1 MQIIRTLFWVAM
13 LIVFVIMTVLNW
25 DLAVGMRIWPG
36 LVWDTR
42 LPAIVIAAFLLGLVP
57 TWLIH
62 RGTRW
67 RLNRRIGH
75 LEAAARSSVA
85 ARTSEPA
92 TPPPPL
98 DPLP

>member
-1 MQIIRTLFWVAM
+1 MHFIRTLFFVGM
-13 LIVFVIMTVLNW
+13 LMVFVIMTVLNW
-25 DLAVGMRIWPG
+25 DLAVSMRIWPG

-42 LPAIVIAAFLLGLVP
+42 LPAIVIASFVLGLLP

-75 LEAAARSSVA
+75 LETAARSSAA
-85 ARTSEPA
+85 ARATEPTS
-92 TPPPPL
+92 PPPPL
-98 DPLP
+98 EPLP